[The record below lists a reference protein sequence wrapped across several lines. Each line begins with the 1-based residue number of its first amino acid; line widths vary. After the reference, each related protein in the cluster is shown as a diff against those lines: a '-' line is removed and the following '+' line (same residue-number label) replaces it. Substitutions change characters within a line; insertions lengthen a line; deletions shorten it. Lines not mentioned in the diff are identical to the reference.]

1 MWIVRLALEK
11 KYTIAVMALL
21 ILIMGA
27 VSVLQTPTD
36 IFPRI
41 NIPVV
46 TVLWGYN
53 GLSANEMEKMITN
66 FSETSVINN
75 VSDIQRVE
83 SQTYNGT
90 AVLKIYFQPS
100 VKIEEALAQ
109 VTAISQTILVRM
121 PPGTQPPLIVRYNAT
136 DVPVLQLGLASDSLT
151 EPQITDYAVT
161 RIRPQ
166 ISTVPGARLSQP
178 FGGKTRQIM
187 VDLEPDRL
195 LALGIT
201 PEEVVNAVSAQNLT
215 LPSGVLRLQE
225 REYNVRLNSK
235 PEVISTLNDIP
246 IKTIENTTVHL
257 RDVANVHDGAAV
269 QTNVVKQDGSRGVLM
284 SIVKT
289 GQASTTRIVDD
300 IRSRVLPVIQA
311 AAPPGLT
318 VQALFDQSLFVRASI
333 HGVVVEG
340 LIAALLTAA
349 MILLFL
355 GSWRSTLIVAVS
367 IPLSILASLTV
378 LYLLGE
384 TLNIMTL
391 GGLALAIGILVD
403 DATVTIENIHRN
415 EELGLPLREA
425 ILEGAQ
431 QIATPTLVATLTICI
446 VFVSVLFLEGP
457 ARFLFGPLAMSV
469 VFAMLASY
477 VLSRTLVPMMADLML
492 RAEGHGVEGKGQ
504 RAEKPIQP
512 LQGLGDLGGLPANA
526 GTLRVAESP
535 RSGLPTNS
543 GANRSEGFQPL
554 GGSRGNWFT
563 RLHHRFNRG
572 FERFQGRYLRAL
584 DWSLNHRKTVL
595 VAFVGVVAFTAC
607 LLPFIGRDFFPRV
620 DAGQIKLHLRAP
632 VGARLEETE
641 RVAAETEAIIRQVI
655 PQAEVGSV
663 LSNIGLTS
671 ERYNFIFTDNA
682 TAGSADAEL
691 LISLTDE
698 RSRPTEAYVRE
709 LRTRLR
715 EEMPDVTY
723 FFMAADIVGQ
733 ILNFGLTSPIDVQVS
748 GFDRANNLQIAR
760 EMAQRMAQI
769 PGAVD
774 VRLHQ
779 VLDAPELYVEVDRER
794 AGQFGLTEQRVA
806 TNLNISLSGT
816 GQTRPNF
823 WPDPVTGFPYL
834 IAVQTPP
841 YRLASYDALM
851 RTPLGV
857 PPVMAGTTAAGTA
870 VSPELLSNVASVR
883 RSTAPVIIN
892 RVNTQPAYDVYAS
905 VERTDLGSVATA
917 LEGLVKEY
925 EPRLK
930 PGNRIQIRGQ
940 VESMESAFS
949 RLGLGILFA
958 AVLVYLLMVVNFQS
972 FRYPFIIITALPGAL
987 CGMVWMLFLTQTTF
1001 SIPSLMGAIMSVGV
1015 ATANSILMVSFAK
1028 DHLPEV
1034 GGNAYAAALEAGRTR
1049 LRPILMTAIAMIV
1062 GMLPM
1067 SLGLGEGGEQNA
1079 PLGRAVIGGLLL
1091 ATFSTLLF
1099 VPVVFS
1105 YLARKRSDA

>member
-21 ILIMGA
+21 ILIMGT
-27 VSVLQTPTD
+27 VSVLRMPTD

-46 TVLWGYN
+46 SVLWGYS
-53 GLSANEMEKMITN
+53 GLSTNEMEKMITN
-66 FSETSVINN
+66 FSETSIINN
-75 VSDIQRVE
+75 VGDIQRVE

-90 AVLKIYFQPS
+90 AVIKIYFQPT

-109 VTAISQTILVRM
+109 VSAISQTILVRM

-136 DVPVLQLGLASDSLT
+136 DVPVLQLGLSSDSLS
-151 EPQITDYAVT
+151 EPQITDYAAT

-166 ISTVPGARLSQP
+166 ISTVPGSRLSQP

-187 VDLEPDRL
+187 VDLEPEQL
-195 LALGIT
+195 LAHGVT

-215 LPSGVLRLQE
+215 LPSGNLRLAE
-225 REYNVRLNSK
+225 REYAVRLNSK
-235 PEVISTLNDIP
+235 PEVITTLNDIP
-246 IKTIENTTVHL
+246 IKTVGNTTVHM

-269 QTNVVKQDGSRGVLM
+269 QTNIVKQDGSRGVLM

-289 GQASTTRIVDD
+289 GNASTTSIVDELRNRVIPT
-300 IRSRVLPVIQA
+300 IRAS
-311 AAPPGLT
+311 APPGLR
-318 VQALFDQSLFVRASI
+318 VVELFDQSVFVRASI
-333 HGVVVEG
+333 KGVIIEG
-340 LIAALLTAA
+340 VIAALLTAA

-367 IPLSILASLTV
+367 IPLSILASLTT

-425 ILEGAQ
+425 ILEGAA
-431 QIATPTLVATLTICI
+431 QIATPTLVATMTICI

-457 ARFLFGPLAMSV
+457 ARFLFGPLAMAV
-469 VFAMLASY
+469 VFAMIASY
-477 VLSRTLVPMMADLML
+477 ILSRTLVPMLADLML
-492 RAEGHGVEGKGQ
+492 RGESHHTALEGPTEHANTGSKEEGQ
-504 RAEKPIQP
+504 
-512 LQGLGDLGGLPANA
+512 
-526 GTLRVAESP
+526 
-535 RSGLPTNS
+535 
-543 GANRSEGFQPL
+543 
-554 GGSRGNWFT
+554 T
-563 RLHHRFNRG
+563 RQAVTFYDRFNRA
-572 FERFQGRYLRAL
+572 FARFQNRYVRAL
-584 DWSLNHRKTVL
+584 DWSLNHRKTVFAGF
-595 VAFVGVVAFTAC
+595 VVVVGVTLAMV
-607 LLPFIGRDFFPRV
+607 PFIGRDFFPRV

-632 VGARLEETE
+632 AGSRLEETE
-641 RVAAETEAIIRQVI
+641 RIAAETEALVRRLI
-655 PQAEVGSV
+655 PEAEVGSIITNV
-663 LSNIGLTS
+663 GLTS
-671 ERYNFIFTDNA
+671 ERYNFVFTDNA
-682 TAGSADAEL
+682 ATGSADAEL

-698 RSRPTEAYVRE
+698 RSRPTDAYIRQLRE
-709 LRTRLR
+709 DLR
-715 EEMPDVTY
+715 EEMPEVTY
-723 FFMAADIVGQ
+723 FFLAADIVSQ
-733 ILNFGLTSPIDVQVS
+733 ILNFGLTSPIDIQVS
-748 GFDRANNLQIAR
+748 GFDRANNLRIAK
-760 EMAQRMAQI
+760 EMVQRVSQI

-774 VRLHQ
+774 VHLHQ
-779 VLDAPELYVEVDRER
+779 LLDAPELYLEIDRER
-794 AGQFGLTEQRVA
+794 ANQFGLSEQRVA

-816 GQTRPNF
+816 GQVRPNF

-841 YRLASYDALM
+841 HQLDSYDKLM
-851 RTPLGV
+851 RTPL
-857 PPVMAGTTAAGTA
+857 AAGGVTPVA
-870 VSPELLSNVASVR
+870 NQTDNSIMPQMLSNVATMK
-883 RSTAPVIIN
+883 RSTTPVIIN
-892 RVNTQPAYDVYAS
+892 RVNTQPTYDVYAA
-905 VERTDLGSVATA
+905 VERTDLGSVANELNKLA
-917 LEGLVKEY
+917 KEY
-925 EPRLK
+925 ESQLK

-949 RLGLGILFA
+949 RLGIGIVFA

-987 CGMVWMLFLTQTTF
+987 CGMVWMLFLTHTTF

-1034 GGNAYAAALEAGRTR
+1034 GGNAFAAALEAGRTR
-1049 LRPILMTAIAMIV
+1049 LRPILMTAIAMII

-1091 ATFSTLLF
+1091 ATFTTLLF
-1099 VPVVFS
+1099 VPTVFS
-1105 YLARKRSDA
+1105 YLARKGKQA